1 MICGVHKENGMR
13 PWMKM
18 LAIVGVIGVALE
30 ISLATEKTAVR
41 RSTAPAANNQTGRLE
56 FFGRRG
62 TAPEQSDGSVD
73 PTTDLVAEK
82 LAAEALSAPKRFS
95 RSKSGM
101 SVEPASVSSNESK
114 PKSAK
119 ADSTTAG
126 SRSAQPETSSTAR
139 ASVKPVADKV
149 EILAPPESEDTDEA
163 VITRKMVAK
172 KSGSGF
178 QQAGS
183 VASPTAVVESRDEES
198 ADGIVAA
205 DFRQKSSEKAKV
217 KPARAEQDQVTSTT
231 LRHDSSDVVSASKAS
246 RVSVVSDRSPRPIP
260 SAANRSVRSTTID
273 RSILSKTSPST
284 ATPSVSI
291 EWVKQGEI
299 NVGQECAC
307 ELVVKNSGKVSA
319 HEVVVEAIFPESV
332 QLTQANPKPAKV
344 SDYLEWSIPEL
355 AAGEERTIHITMIP
369 SQSGDL
375 ETTANVRFTGT
386 AASVFKVAEPLLKV
400 STEAPAEVI
409 IGDPLV
415 QTVTISNPGTG
426 IAQNVKLQIVTPAG
440 LEATR
445 GDRSQIAIG
454 ALNPGE
460 SRTVRL
466 SFTAIAGGEQTLE
479 VAASANSGLNQFAE
493 ATVKVIAPSLAIV
506 VEGPGLRYAG
516 REARYTLNITNEGQV
531 ATNNVHVTHRLPKGF
546 KFLKADKGGVLD
558 ANTGSV
564 SWSVGHLEP
573 AQTFQLKLQLE
584 ATEIGQFEH
593 QVFASAENG
602 VTAEA
607 NTTTTVEG
615 SASLVLE
622 IQDLEDPVE
631 VGQETAYEIR
641 ITNNGSKTAQNVG
654 LTFEM
659 PGSVEVLKVQSATQH
674 FTKNGLIL
682 FSDLPELA
690 PGKTTLFRV
699 HMRGATEGNL
709 RVRARVA
716 SESIEEELIAEE
728 LTKFSAK

>member
-1 MICGVHKENGMR
+1 MR

-41 RSTAPAANNQTGRLE
+41 RSTAPAANNQNGRLE

-198 ADGIVAA
+198 AGGIVAA

-641 ITNNGSKTAQNVG
+641 ITNNGSKSAQNVG

-659 PGSVEVLKVQSATQH
+659 PGSFEVLKVQSATQH

>member
-1 MICGVHKENGMR
+1 MR

-41 RSTAPAANNQTGRLE
+41 RSTAPAANNQTGSLE

-641 ITNNGSKTAQNVG
+641 ITNNGSKSAQNVG

-659 PGSVEVLKVQSATQH
+659 PGSFEVLKVQSATQH

>member
-1 MICGVHKENGMR
+1 MR

-41 RSTAPAANNQTGRLE
+41 RSTAPAANNQNGRLE

>member
-1 MICGVHKENGMR
+1 MR

-641 ITNNGSKTAQNVG
+641 ITNNGSKSAQNVG

>member
-1 MICGVHKENGMR
+1 MR

-172 KSGSGF
+172 KSESRF

-355 AAGEERTIHITMIP
+355 GAGEERTIHITMIP

>member
-1 MICGVHKENGMR
+1 MR

>member
-1 MICGVHKENGMR
+1 MR

-641 ITNNGSKTAQNVG
+641 ITNNGSKSAQNVG

-659 PGSVEVLKVQSATQH
+659 PGSFEVLKVQSATQH

>member
-1 MICGVHKENGMR
+1 MR

-355 AAGEERTIHITMIP
+355 GAGEERTIHITMIP

>member
-1 MICGVHKENGMR
+1 MR

-41 RSTAPAANNQTGRLE
+41 RSTAPAANNQNGRLE

-641 ITNNGSKTAQNVG
+641 ITNNGSKSAQNVG

-659 PGSVEVLKVQSATQH
+659 PGSFEVLKVQSATQH

>member
-1 MICGVHKENGMR
+1 MR

-41 RSTAPAANNQTGRLE
+41 RSTAPAANNQNGRLE

-183 VASPTAVVESRDEES
+183 VASPTAVVESGDKES

-454 ALNPGE
+454 AQSG
-460 SRTVRL
+460 R
-466 SFTAIAGGEQTLE
+466 I
-479 VAASANSGLNQFAE
+479 ANSTAVVHRHRRRR
-493 ATVKVIAPSLAIV
+493 ADSRSRSL
-506 VEGPGLRYAG
+506 R
-516 REARYTLNITNEGQV
+516 
-531 ATNNVHVTHRLPKGF
+531 
-546 KFLKADKGGVLD
+546 
-558 ANTGSV
+558 
-564 SWSVGHLEP
+564 
-573 AQTFQLKLQLE
+573 
-584 ATEIGQFEH
+584 
-593 QVFASAENG
+593 
-602 VTAEA
+602 
-607 NTTTTVEG
+607 
-615 SASLVLE
+615 
-622 IQDLEDPVE
+622 
-631 VGQETAYEIR
+631 
-641 ITNNGSKTAQNVG
+641 
-654 LTFEM
+654 
-659 PGSVEVLKVQSATQH
+659 
-674 FTKNGLIL
+674 
-682 FSDLPELA
+682 
-690 PGKTTLFRV
+690 
-699 HMRGATEGNL
+699 
-709 RVRARVA
+709 
-716 SESIEEELIAEE
+716 
-728 LTKFSAK
+728 

>member
-1 MICGVHKENGMR
+1 MR

-41 RSTAPAANNQTGRLE
+41 RSTAPAANNQNGRLE

-119 ADSTTAG
+119 ADSITAG

-183 VASPTAVVESRDEES
+183 VASPTAVVESGDKES

-506 VEGPGLRYAG
+506 VEGPGLRHAG

-641 ITNNGSKTAQNVG
+641 ITNNGSKSAQNVG

-659 PGSVEVLKVQSATQH
+659 PGSFEVLKVQSATQH